1 MTTYTRTLSAI
12 AAAALVVATTVS
24 TVAGQPPAGQR
35 PGPGFGRGGPGGP
48 FPVLGQL
55 NLTDDQKAQVK
66 TLLDE
71 ERAQTDAQSPGRKL
85 MELQRALTAAVFADV
100 PDAAQIDQLRASIA
114 EAEAAALATRVDMQL
129 KIAQILTPE
138 QRQRARELTR
148 SACRP
153 GTSGGQAR
161 RERRGKRRRNTPVTI
176 PDV

>member
-1 MTTYTRTLSAI
+1 MATYPRTLSAI

-35 PGPGFGRGGPGGP
+35 PGPAFGRGGPGGP
-48 FPVLGQL
+48 FPVLGEL

-85 MELQRALTAAVFADV
+85 MELQRALAAAVFADV

-114 EAEAAALATRVDMQL
+114 EAEAAVLAKRVDLQL

-138 QRQRARELTR
+138 QRQRARELTD
-148 SACRP
+148 RP
-153 GTSGGQAR
+153 GGQGRAGS
-161 RERRGKRRRNTPVTI
+161 RRGGKGTANGDATRL
-176 PDV
+176 